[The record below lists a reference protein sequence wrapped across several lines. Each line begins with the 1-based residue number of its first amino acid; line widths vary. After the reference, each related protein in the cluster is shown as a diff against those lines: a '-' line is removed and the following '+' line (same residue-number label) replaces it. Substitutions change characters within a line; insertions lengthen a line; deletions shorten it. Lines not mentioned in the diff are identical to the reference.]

1 MDQPCLLWLQLQFA
15 AVNGATLPLLL
26 LLLCGVLVQTITEAY
41 HVLRDSKKRQLYDA
55 GQYRA

>member
-1 MDQPCLLWLQLQFA
+1 VLNIMAPPLM
-15 AVNGATLPLLL
+15 LLL
-26 LLLCGVLVQTITEAY
+26 LLLLAGNLAQTITEAY